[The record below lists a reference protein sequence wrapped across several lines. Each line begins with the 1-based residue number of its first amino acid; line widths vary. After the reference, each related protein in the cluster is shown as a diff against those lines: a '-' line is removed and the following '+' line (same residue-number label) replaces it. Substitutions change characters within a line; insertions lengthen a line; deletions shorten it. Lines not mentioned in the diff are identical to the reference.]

1 LVKKV
6 NGLNTIYKNGNN
18 LKRKTKKESRKQ
30 KKGESFMKTIKTAKK
45 QKLKESKGITLIA
58 LVITIIVLLILAG
71 VTIATLTGDNGILK
85 KAGDAKTQTEQAKED
100 ENLKI
105 AIAGSY
111 GTDGKLNLK
120 DLKDNLKNQGILT
133 NSNEFPLE
141 VTVNGEKKKIDAN
154 GNIIGS
160 IQSLKTK
167 GTVFND
173 TTTLEDTYGNQVTIP
188 KGFKIASD
196 SATDV
201 TGGIVIEDATYTK
214 TKGSQ
219 FVWIPVGTG
228 ENAIKKANNGTVE
241 IKLSRYTFEEDGTP
255 IDQED
260 NSINSD
266 YQELATSNY
275 GNATAKDIEK
285 FKTSANSNHGYYIG
299 RYEAGVVDYNSSVST
314 SNSNNET
321 NWTGYTGD
329 NIKLV
334 CKKEQQVWNY
344 VTQNKASELSRDMY
358 GSEAKV
364 TSDLINSYA
373 WDTAIVFIQK
383 CGTESNS
390 STYSYTVGESSRS
403 TSAPQTTGTN
413 ILKAT
418 NKVDKQCNIFDMAG
432 NCREMTTET
441 FSISDIPCVSRG
453 GCYNDNSRSYTSDRN
468 YGDTSGAYSAYSFRP
483 LLYL

>member
-1 LVKKV
+1 
-6 NGLNTIYKNGNN
+6 
-18 LKRKTKKESRKQ
+18 
-30 KKGESFMKTIKTAKK
+30 M
-45 QKLKESKGITLIA
+45 
-58 LVITIIVLLILAG
+58 ITIIVLLILAG

-100 ENLKI
+100 ENFKI

-196 SATDV
+196 SATEV

-214 TKGSQ
+214 TIGSQ

-228 ENAIKKANNGTVE
+228 ENAIKKANKETVD
-241 IKLSRYTFEEDGTP
+241 IALGRYEFTENSDGT
-255 IDQED
+255 ITTSEYSGSNTED
-260 NSINSD
+260 TTASHNSSR
-266 YQELATSNY
+266 
-275 GNATAKDIEK
+275 GNAIAKDIEK

-299 RYEAGVVDYNSSVST
+299 RYEAGKT
-314 SNSNNET
+314 
-321 NWTGYTGD
+321 D
-329 NIKLV
+329 NDGFMV
-334 CKKEQQVWNY
+334 CKSEQKVWNNI
-344 VTQNKASELSRDMY
+344 TQPKASEVSRNMY

-390 STYSYTVGESSRS
+390 STYSYTYGLSSTS

-413 ILKAT
+413 ILKVT
-418 NKVDKQCNIFDMAG
+418 NKVDKQCNILDMAG
-432 NCREMTTET
+432 NCWEWTTET
-441 FSISDIPCVSRG
+441 YSDSSIPCVGRG
-453 GCYNDNSRSYTSDRN
+453 GVYDERQ
-468 YGDTSGAYSAYSFRP
+468 RP
-483 LLYL
+483 LHE

>member
-1 LVKKV
+1 
-6 NGLNTIYKNGNN
+6 
-18 LKRKTKKESRKQ
+18 
-30 KKGESFMKTIKTAKK
+30 MKTIKTAKK

-120 DLKDNLKNQGILT
+120 DLKDNLENQGINYDKNNT
-133 NSNEFPLE
+133 GFPLE

-154 GNIIGS
+154 GNIIES

-167 GTVFND
+167 GTVFKD

-188 KGFKIASD
+188 KGFKIADD
-196 SATDV
+196 SATEV
-201 TGGIVIEDATYTK
+201 TGGIVIEDATYTN
-214 TKGSQ
+214 TIGSQ

-228 ENAIKKANNGTVE
+228 ENAIKKENKETVE
-241 IKLSRYTFEEDGTP
+241 IELGRYDFTKNSDGT
-255 IDQED
+255 ITTSEYSGSNTED
-260 NSINSD
+260 TTASHNSSR
-266 YQELATSNY
+266 E
-275 GNATAKDIEK
+275 NAIAKDIEK

-344 VTQNKASELSRDMY
+344 VTQNKASELSRNMY

-390 STYSYTVGESSRS
+390 STYSYTAGLSL
-403 TSAPQTTGTN
+403 TSKSEPQTTGTN
-413 ILKAT
+413 ILNAT
-418 NKVDKQCNIFDMAG
+418 KKVDKQCNIFDMAG
-432 NCREMTTET
+432 NCFEWTTET
-441 FSISDIPCVSRG
+441 SSDSFGPCVGRG
-453 GCYNDNSRSYTSDRN
+453 DFFS
-468 YGDTSGAYSAYSFRP
+468 YGDGCTSYRFTYSTSGALSNCSFRP

>member
-1 LVKKV
+1 M
-6 NGLNTIYKNGNN
+6 I
-18 LKRKTKKESRKQ
+18 
-30 KKGESFMKTIKTAKK
+30 TIKTAKK

-71 VTIATLTGDNGILK
+71 VTIATLTGDNGILG
-85 KAGDAKTQTEQAKED
+85 KANDAKTQTEQAKED

-120 DLKDNLKNQGILT
+120 DLKDNLTNQGIDYDKNNT
-133 NSNEFPLE
+133 GFPLE
-141 VTVNGEKKKIDAN
+141 VIVNGEKKKIDAN
-154 GNIIGS
+154 GNIIES

-167 GTVFND
+167 GTVFKD

-188 KGFKIASD
+188 KGFKIAND
-196 SATDV
+196 SATEV
-201 TGGIVIEDATYTK
+201 TGGIVIEDATYTN
-214 TKGSQ
+214 TIGSQ

-228 ENAIKKANNGTVE
+228 ENAIKKANKETVDIALGRYSFTKNSDGTVTTSE
-241 IKLSRYTFEEDGTP
+241 FSDRDYTEDTTASH
-255 IDQED
+255 
-260 NSINSD
+260 N
-266 YQELATSNY
+266 SNY
-275 GNATAKDIEK
+275 KNAIAKDIEA
-285 FKTSANSNHGYYIG
+285 FETSVKNNHGYYIG
-299 RYEAGVVDYNSSVST
+299 RYEAGVVDYDSSVST
-314 SNSNNET
+314 SNSNKT

-390 STYSYTVGESSRS
+390 STYSKTDGESSRS
-403 TSAPQTTGTN
+403 ESAPQTTGTN
-413 ILKAT
+413 ILKVT
-418 NKVDKQCNIFDMAG
+418 SKVDKQCNIFDMAG
-432 NCREMTTET
+432 NCWEWTTET
-441 FSISDIPCVSRG
+441 HSDSSYPCVSRG
-453 GCYNDNSRSYTSDRN
+453 GRYYDSYVYTSSRSFNGTSN
-468 YGDTSGAYSAYSFRP
+468 AYSYNSFRP

>member
-1 LVKKV
+1 
-6 NGLNTIYKNGNN
+6 
-18 LKRKTKKESRKQ
+18 
-30 KKGESFMKTIKTAKK
+30 M
-45 QKLKESKGITLIA
+45 
-58 LVITIIVLLILAG
+58 ITIIVLLILAG

-100 ENLKI
+100 ENFKI

-196 SATDV
+196 SATEV

-214 TKGSQ
+214 TIGSQ

-228 ENAIKKANNGTVE
+228 ENAIKKANKETVE
-241 IKLSRYTFEEDGTP
+241 IELGRYDFTKNSDGT
-255 IDQED
+255 ITTSEYSGSYTED
-260 NSINSD
+260 TTASHNSSR
-266 YQELATSNY
+266 
-275 GNATAKDIEK
+275 GNAIAKDIEK

-344 VTQNKASELSRDMY
+344 VTQNKASEVSRNMY

-390 STYSYTVGESSRS
+390 STYSKTDGQSS
-403 TSAPQTTGTN
+403 TSTREPQTTGTN

-418 NKVDKQCNIFDMAG
+418 SKVDKQCNIFDMAG
-432 NCREMTTET
+432 NCFEWTTET
-441 FSISDIPCVSRG
+441 HSDSYAPCVSRG
-453 GCYNDNSRSYTSDRN
+453 GNYSYSNYYTSYRGYSN
-468 YGDTSGAYSAYSFRP
+468 TSRAESIFSFRP

>member
-1 LVKKV
+1 M
-6 NGLNTIYKNGNN
+6 I
-18 LKRKTKKESRKQ
+18 
-30 KKGESFMKTIKTAKK
+30 TIKTAKK

-120 DLKDNLKNQGILT
+120 DLKDNLENQGINYDKNNT
-133 NSNEFPLE
+133 GFPLE
-141 VTVNGEKKKIDAN
+141 VIVNGEKKKIDAN
-154 GNIIGS
+154 GNIIES

-167 GTVFND
+167 GTVFKD

-188 KGFKIASD
+188 KGFKIAND

-201 TGGIVIEDATYTK
+201 TGGIVIEDATYTN
-214 TKGSQ
+214 TIGSQ

-228 ENAIKKANNGTVE
+228 ENAIKKANKETVDIALGRYSFTKNSDGTVTTSE
-241 IKLSRYTFEEDGTP
+241 FSDRDYTEDTTASH
-255 IDQED
+255 
-260 NSINSD
+260 N
-266 YQELATSNY
+266 SNY
-275 GNATAKDIEK
+275 KNAIAKDIEA
-285 FKTSANSNHGYYIG
+285 FETSVKNNHGYYIG
-299 RYEAGVVDYNSSVST
+299 RYEAGVVDYDSSVST
-314 SNSNNET
+314 SNSNKT

-358 GSEAKV
+358 KSEAKV

-390 STYSYTVGESSRS
+390 STYSKTVGESSRS
-403 TSAPQTTGTN
+403 ESAPQTTGTN
-413 ILKAT
+413 ILKVT
-418 NKVDKQCNIFDMAG
+418 SKVDKQCNIFDMAG
-432 NCREMTTET
+432 NCWEWTTET
-441 FSISDIPCVSRG
+441 HSDSSYPCVSRG
-453 GCYNDNSRSYTSDRN
+453 GRYYDSYVYTSSRSFNVTSN
-468 YGDTSGAYSAYSFRP
+468 AYSYNSFRP

>member
-1 LVKKV
+1 M
-6 NGLNTIYKNGNN
+6 
-18 LKRKTKKESRKQ
+18 RFKTKE
-30 KKGESFMKTIKTAKK
+30 A
-45 QKLKESKGITLIA
+45 KGITLIA

-85 KAGDAKTQTEQAKED
+85 KAGDAKTQTEQAKAD

-188 KGFKIASD
+188 KGFKIADD
-196 SATDV
+196 SATEV
-201 TGGIVIEDATYTK
+201 TGGIVIEDATYTN
-214 TKGSQ
+214 TIGSQ

-228 ENAIKKANNGTVE
+228 ENAIKKANKETVE
-241 IKLSRYTFEEDGTP
+241 IELGRYNFTKNSDGT
-255 IDQED
+255 ITTSEYSGSYTED
-260 NSINSD
+260 TTASHDS
-266 YQELATSNY
+266 SR
-275 GNATAKDIEK
+275 GNAIAKDIEK

-344 VTQNKASELSRDMY
+344 VTQNKASELSRNMY

-373 WDTAIVFIQK
+373 WGTAIVFIQQ

-390 STYSYTVGESSRS
+390 STYSHTVGQSS
-403 TSAPQTTGTN
+403 TSTPQTTGTN

-418 NKVDKQCNIFDMAG
+418 SKVDKQCNIFDMAG
-432 NCREMTTET
+432 NCFEWTTET
-441 FSISDIPCVSRG
+441 SSNSYNPCVTRG
-453 GCYNDNSRSYTSDRN
+453 GTYDNSSGHTNYHTNSNTSYANS
-468 YGDTSGAYSAYSFRP
+468 YHSFRP

>member
-1 LVKKV
+1 
-6 NGLNTIYKNGNN
+6 
-18 LKRKTKKESRKQ
+18 
-30 KKGESFMKTIKTAKK
+30 MKTIKTAKK

-71 VTIATLTGDNGILK
+71 VTIATLTGDNGILG
-85 KAGDAKTQTEQAKED
+85 KANDAKTQTEQAKED

-120 DLKDNLKNQGILT
+120 DLKDNLTNQGIDYDKNNT
-133 NSNEFPLE
+133 GFPLE
-141 VTVNGEKKKIDAN
+141 VIVNGEKKKIDAN
-154 GNIIGS
+154 GNIIES

-167 GTVFND
+167 GTVFKD

-188 KGFKIASD
+188 KGFKIAND
-196 SATDV
+196 SATEV
-201 TGGIVIEDATYTK
+201 TGGIVIEDATYTN
-214 TKGSQ
+214 TIGSQ

-228 ENAIKKANNGTVE
+228 ENAIKKANNKTVE
-241 IKLSRYTFEEDGTP
+241 IKLSRYTFKNYGTP

-260 NSINSD
+260 NIIDSY

-299 RYEAGVVDYNSSVST
+299 RYEAGKT
-314 SNSNNET
+314 
-321 NWTGYTGD
+321 D
-329 NIKLV
+329 NDGFMV
-334 CKKEQQVWNY
+334 CKSGQEVWNY
-344 VTQNKASELSRDMY
+344 ITQPKASEVSRNMY

-390 STYSYTVGESSRS
+390 STYSYTVGESSTS
-403 TSAPQTTGTN
+403 TSEPQATGTN

-418 NKVDKQCNIFDMAG
+418 NKIDKQCNIFDMAG
-432 NCREMTTET
+432 NCFEWTTET
-441 FSISDIPCVSRG
+441 SSNSGWPCVSRG
-453 GCYNDNSRSYTSDRN
+453 GYCNYSTYYTSDRN
-468 YGDTSGAYSAYSFRP
+468 DSNTSHATSPDSFRP

>member
-1 LVKKV
+1 M
-6 NGLNTIYKNGNN
+6 
-18 LKRKTKKESRKQ
+18 RFKTKE
-30 KKGESFMKTIKTAKK
+30 A
-45 QKLKESKGITLIA
+45 KGITLIA

-71 VTIATLTGDNGILK
+71 VTIATLTGDNGILG
-85 KAGDAKTQTEQAKED
+85 KANDAKTQTEQAKED

-120 DLKDNLKNQGILT
+120 DLKDNLENQGIDYDKNNT
-133 NSNEFPLE
+133 GFPLE
-141 VTVNGEKKKIDAN
+141 VIVNGEKKKIDAN
-154 GNIIGS
+154 GNVTVKLES
-160 IQSLKTK
+160 VADSKTN
-167 GTVFND
+167 GTVFKD
-173 TTTLEDTYGNQVTIP
+173 TTTLEDTYGNQVKVP
-188 KGFKIASD
+188 KGFKIAND

-201 TGGIVIEDATYTK
+201 IGGIVIEDATYTN
-214 TKGSQ
+214 TIGSQ

-228 ENAIKKANNGTVE
+228 ENAIKKANKETVE
-241 IKLSRYTFEEDGTP
+241 IELGRYDFTKNSDGT
-255 IDQED
+255 ITTSEYSGSNTED
-260 NSINSD
+260 TTASHNSSR
-266 YQELATSNY
+266 E
-275 GNATAKDIEK
+275 NAIAKDIEK

-358 GSEAKV
+358 KSEAKV

-390 STYSYTVGESSRS
+390 STYSYTAGLSL
-403 TSAPQTTGTN
+403 TSKSEPQTTGTN
-413 ILKAT
+413 ILNAT
-418 NKVDKQCNIFDMAG
+418 KKVDKQCNIFDMAG
-432 NCREMTTET
+432 NCFEWTTET
-441 FSISDIPCVSRG
+441 SSDSFGPCVGRG
-453 GCYNDNSRSYTSDRN
+453 DFFS
-468 YGDTSGAYSAYSFRP
+468 YGDGCTSYRFTYSTSGALSNCSFRP

>member
-1 LVKKV
+1 
-6 NGLNTIYKNGNN
+6 
-18 LKRKTKKESRKQ
+18 
-30 KKGESFMKTIKTAKK
+30 MKTIKTAKK

-71 VTIATLTGDNGILK
+71 VTIATLTGDNGILG
-85 KAGDAKTQTEQAKED
+85 KANDAKTQTEQAKED

-120 DLKDNLKNQGILT
+120 DLKDNLENQGIDYDKNNT
-133 NSNEFPLE
+133 GFPLE
-141 VTVNGEKKKIDAN
+141 VIVNGEKKKIDAN
-154 GNIIGS
+154 GNIIES

-167 GTVFND
+167 GTVFKD

-188 KGFKIASD
+188 KGFKIAND

-201 TGGIVIEDATYTK
+201 TGGIVIEDATYTN
-214 TKGSQ
+214 TIGSQ

-228 ENAIKKANNGTVE
+228 ENAIKKANKETVD
-241 IKLSRYTFEEDGTP
+241 IALGRYSFTQNSDGT
-255 IDQED
+255 ITTSEYSGSYTED
-260 NSINSD
+260 TTASHNSSR
-266 YQELATSNY
+266 
-275 GNATAKDIEK
+275 GNAIAKDIEK

-373 WDTAIVFIQK
+373 WDTAIVFVQK

>member
-1 LVKKV
+1 
-6 NGLNTIYKNGNN
+6 
-18 LKRKTKKESRKQ
+18 
-30 KKGESFMKTIKTAKK
+30 MKTIKTAKK

-120 DLKDNLKNQGILT
+120 DLKDNLENQGINYDKNNT
-133 NSNEFPLE
+133 GFPLE
-141 VTVNGEKKKIDAN
+141 VIVNGEKKKIDAN
-154 GNIIGS
+154 GNIIES

-167 GTVFND
+167 GTVFKD

-188 KGFKIASD
+188 KGFKIADD
-196 SATDV
+196 SATEV
-201 TGGIVIEDATYTK
+201 TGGIVIEDATYTN
-214 TKGSQ
+214 TIGSQ

-228 ENAIKKANNGTVE
+228 ENAIKKANKETVE
-241 IKLSRYTFEEDGTP
+241 IELGRYDFTKNSDGT
-255 IDQED
+255 ITTSEYSGSNTED
-260 NSINSD
+260 TTASHNSSR
-266 YQELATSNY
+266 E
-275 GNATAKDIEK
+275 NAIAKDIEK

-314 SNSNNET
+314 SNSNYET

-358 GSEAKV
+358 KSEAKV

-390 STYSYTVGESSRS
+390 STYSYTAGLSL
-403 TSAPQTTGTN
+403 TSKSEPQTTGTN
-413 ILKAT
+413 ILNAT
-418 NKVDKQCNIFDMAG
+418 KKVDKQCNIFDMAG
-432 NCREMTTET
+432 NCFEWTTET
-441 FSISDIPCVSRG
+441 SSYSGMPCVGRG
-453 GCYNDNSRSYTSDRN
+453 DFFSYGNDGCTSYRFDDHTSSAYSDR
-468 YGDTSGAYSAYSFRP
+468 SFRP

>member
-1 LVKKV
+1 M
-6 NGLNTIYKNGNN
+6 I
-18 LKRKTKKESRKQ
+18 
-30 KKGESFMKTIKTAKK
+30 TIKTAKK

-71 VTIATLTGDNGILK
+71 VTIATLTGDNGILG
-85 KAGDAKTQTEQAKED
+85 KANDAKTQTEQAKED

-120 DLKDNLKNQGILT
+120 DLKDNLTNQGIDYDKNNT
-133 NSNEFPLE
+133 GFPLE
-141 VTVNGEKKKIDAN
+141 VIVNGEKKKIDAN
-154 GNIIGS
+154 GNVTVKLES
-160 IQSLKTK
+160 VADSKTN
-167 GTVFND
+167 GTVFKD
-173 TTTLEDTYGNQVTIP
+173 TTTLEDTYGNQVKVP
-188 KGFKIASD
+188 KGFKIAND

-201 TGGIVIEDATYTK
+201 IGGIVIEDATYTN
-214 TKGSQ
+214 TIGSQ

-228 ENAIKKANNGTVE
+228 ENAIKKANNKTVE
-241 IKLSRYTFEEDGTP
+241 IKLSRYTFANDGTP
-255 IDQED
+255 TDQGD
-260 NSINSD
+260 NIINSY

-344 VTQNKASELSRDMY
+344 VTQNKASKLSRDMY

-390 STYSYTVGESSRS
+390 STYSYTAGLSL
-403 TSAPQTTGTN
+403 TSKSEPQTTGTN
-413 ILKAT
+413 ILNAT
-418 NKVDKQCNIFDMAG
+418 KKVDKQCNIFDMAG
-432 NCREMTTET
+432 NCFEWTTET
-441 FSISDIPCVSRG
+441 YSISYNPCVGRG
-453 GCYNDNSRSYTSDRN
+453 DFFS
-468 YGDTSGAYSAYSFRP
+468 YGDGCTSYRFDYSTSGAGSIFSFRP

>member
-1 LVKKV
+1 M
-6 NGLNTIYKNGNN
+6 I
-18 LKRKTKKESRKQ
+18 
-30 KKGESFMKTIKTAKK
+30 TIKTAKK

-71 VTIATLTGDNGILK
+71 VTIATLTGDNGILG
-85 KAGDAKTQTEQAKED
+85 KANDAKTQTEQAKED

-120 DLKDNLKNQGILT
+120 DLKDNLENQGINYDKNNT
-133 NSNEFPLE
+133 GFPLE
-141 VTVNGEKKKIDAN
+141 VIVNGEKKKIDAN
-154 GNIIGS
+154 GNIIES

-167 GTVFND
+167 GTVFKD

-188 KGFKIASD
+188 KGFKIAND

-201 TGGIVIEDATYTK
+201 TGGIVIEDATYTN
-214 TKGSQ
+214 TIGSQ

-228 ENAIKKANNGTVE
+228 ENAIKKANKETVD
-241 IKLSRYTFEEDGTP
+241 IALGRYSFTQNSDGT
-255 IDQED
+255 ITTSEYSGSYTED
-260 NSINSD
+260 TTANHNSD
-266 YQELATSNY
+266 YK
-275 GNATAKDIEK
+275 NAIAKDIEK

-390 STYSYTVGESSRS
+390 STYSKTVGESSRS
-403 TSAPQTTGTN
+403 ESAPQTTGTN
-413 ILKAT
+413 ILKVT
-418 NKVDKQCNIFDMAG
+418 SKVDKQCNIFDMAG
-432 NCREMTTET
+432 NCWEWTTET
-441 FSISDIPCVSRG
+441 HSDSSYPCVSRG
-453 GCYNDNSRSYTSDRN
+453 GRYYDSYVYTSSRSFNVTSN
-468 YGDTSGAYSAYSFRP
+468 AYSYNSFRP

>member
-1 LVKKV
+1 
-6 NGLNTIYKNGNN
+6 
-18 LKRKTKKESRKQ
+18 
-30 KKGESFMKTIKTAKK
+30 MKTIKTAKK

-120 DLKDNLKNQGILT
+120 DLKDNLENQGIDYDKNNT
-133 NSNEFPLE
+133 GFPLE

-154 GNIIGS
+154 GNIIES

-167 GTVFND
+167 GTVFKD

-201 TGGIVIEDATYTK
+201 TGGIVIEDATYTN
-214 TKGSQ
+214 TIGSQ

-228 ENAIKKANNGTVE
+228 ENAIKKANKEKVDIALG
-241 IKLSRYTFEEDGTP
+241 RYEFTQNSDGT
-255 IDQED
+255 IKTSKFSESGWTED
-260 NSINSD
+260 TTASHNSSYKKAI
-266 YQELATSNY
+266 
-275 GNATAKDIEK
+275 AKDIEQ

-299 RYEAGVVDYNSSVST
+299 RYEAGKT
-314 SNSNNET
+314 
-321 NWTGYTGD
+321 D
-329 NIKLV
+329 NDGFMV
-334 CKKEQQVWNY
+334 CKSEQKVWNNI
-344 VTQNKASELSRDMY
+344 TQPKASEVSRNMY

-390 STYSYTVGESSRS
+390 STYSLTVGQSS
-403 TSAPQTTGTN
+403 TSTLQTTGTN

-418 NKVDKQCNIFDMAG
+418 SKVDKQCNIFDMAG
-432 NCREMTTET
+432 NCEEWTTET
-441 FSISDIPCVSRG
+441 SSSSSSGSPCVSRG
-453 GCYNDNSRSYTSDRN
+453 GSYAFSNYDTSDRSIGTTFHDN
-468 YGDTSGAYSAYSFRP
+468 INLSFRP

>member
-1 LVKKV
+1 M
-6 NGLNTIYKNGNN
+6 I
-18 LKRKTKKESRKQ
+18 
-30 KKGESFMKTIKTAKK
+30 TIKTAKK

-71 VTIATLTGDNGILK
+71 VTIATLTGDNGILG
-85 KAGDAKTQTEQAKED
+85 KANDAKTQTEQAKED

-120 DLKDNLKNQGILT
+120 DLKDNLENQGIDYDKNNT
-133 NSNEFPLE
+133 GFPLE
-141 VTVNGEKKKIDAN
+141 VIVNGEKKKIDAN
-154 GNIIGS
+154 GNVTVKLES
-160 IQSLKTK
+160 VADSKTK
-167 GTVFND
+167 GTVFD
-173 TTTLEDTYGNQVTIP
+173 DVTTLEDTYGNQVKVP

-201 TGGIVIEDATYTK
+201 TGGIVIEDATYTN
-214 TKGSQ
+214 TIGSQ

-228 ENAIKKANNGTVE
+228 ENAIKKANKETVE
-241 IKLSRYTFEEDGTP
+241 IELGRYDFTKNSDGT
-255 IDQED
+255 ITTSEYSGSYTED
-260 NSINSD
+260 TTASHNSSR
-266 YQELATSNY
+266 
-275 GNATAKDIEK
+275 GNAIAKDIEK

-358 GSEAKV
+358 KSEAKV

-390 STYSYTVGESSRS
+390 STYSYTVGQSLTS

-418 NKVDKQCNIFDMAG
+418 SKVDKQCNIFDMAG
-432 NCREMTTET
+432 NCFEWTTET
-441 FSISDIPCVSRG
+441 YSSSNNPCGSRG
-453 GCYNDNSRSYTSDRN
+453 GLYLSRGFYTSSRGSDS
-468 YGDTSGAYSAYSFRP
+468 TSYAYSYGSFRP

>member
-1 LVKKV
+1 M
-6 NGLNTIYKNGNN
+6 I
-18 LKRKTKKESRKQ
+18 
-30 KKGESFMKTIKTAKK
+30 TIKTAKK

-120 DLKDNLKNQGILT
+120 DLKDNLTNQGIDYDKNNT
-133 NSNEFPLE
+133 GFPLE

-154 GNIIGS
+154 GNIIES

-167 GTVFND
+167 GTVFKD

-188 KGFKIASD
+188 KGFKIADD
-196 SATDV
+196 SATEV

-214 TKGSQ
+214 TRESQ

-228 ENAIKKANNGTVE
+228 ENAIKKANNGTVD
-241 IKLSRYTFEEDGTP
+241 IALGRYEFTKNNDGT
-255 IDQED
+255 ITTSECSDRYFTED
-260 NSINSD
+260 TTASHN
-266 YQELATSNY
+266 SNY
-275 GNATAKDIEK
+275 KNAIANNIEA
-285 FKTSANSNHGYYIG
+285 FETSVKNNHGYYIG

-314 SNSNNET
+314 SNNNEEA

-358 GSEAKV
+358 KSESKV
-364 TSDLINSYA
+364 KSDLINSYA

-390 STYSYTVGESSRS
+390 STYSKTDGESSRS
-403 TSAPQTTGTN
+403 ESAPQTTGTN
-413 ILKAT
+413 ILKVT
-418 NKVDKQCNIFDMAG
+418 SKVDKQCNIFDMAG
-432 NCREMTTET
+432 NCWEWTTET
-441 FSISDIPCVSRG
+441 HSDSSYPCVSRG
-453 GCYNDNSRSYTSDRN
+453 GRYYDSYVYTSSRSFNVTSN
-468 YGDTSGAYSAYSFRP
+468 AYSYNSFRP

>member
-1 LVKKV
+1 M
-6 NGLNTIYKNGNN
+6 I
-18 LKRKTKKESRKQ
+18 
-30 KKGESFMKTIKTAKK
+30 TIKTAKK

-120 DLKDNLKNQGILT
+120 DLKDNLENQGIDYDKNNT
-133 NSNEFPLE
+133 GFPLE
-141 VTVNGEKKKIDAN
+141 VIVNGEKKKIDAN
-154 GNIIGS
+154 GNVTVKLES
-160 IQSLKTK
+160 VADSKTK
-167 GTVFND
+167 GTVFD
-173 TTTLEDTYGNQVTIP
+173 DVTTLEDTYGNQVKVP
-188 KGFKIASD
+188 KGFKIAND

-201 TGGIVIEDATYTK
+201 TGGIVIEDATYTN
-214 TKGSQ
+214 TIGSQ

-228 ENAIKKANNGTVE
+228 ENAIKKANNGTVD
-241 IKLSRYTFEEDGTP
+241 IKLSRYTFANDGTP
-255 IDQED
+255 TDQGD
-260 NSINSD
+260 NIIESY

-275 GNATAKDIEK
+275 GNATAKNIEG

-299 RYEAGVVDYNSSVST
+299 RYEAGITGYDGFDEDNRNWT
-314 SNSNNET
+314 ET
-321 NWTGYTGD
+321 N
-329 NIKLV
+329 IQVV
-334 CKKEQQVWNY
+334 CKAGQEVWNN
-344 VTQNKASELSRDMY
+344 VTQPKASELSKNMY

-373 WDTAIVFIQK
+373 WETAIVFIQK

-390 STYSYTVGESSRS
+390 STYSYTIGRSSTS

-418 NKVDKQCNIFDMAG
+418 SKVDKQCNIFDMAG
-432 NCREMTTET
+432 NCYEWTTET
-441 FSISDIPCVSRG
+441 YSLSDFPCVNRG
-453 GCYNDNSRSYTSDRN
+453 GDFYDSNGYTSCRSLDS
-468 YGDTSGAYSAYSFRP
+468 TSGAYSGLSFRP

>member
-1 LVKKV
+1 
-6 NGLNTIYKNGNN
+6 
-18 LKRKTKKESRKQ
+18 
-30 KKGESFMKTIKTAKK
+30 MKTIKTAKK

-71 VTIATLTGDNGILK
+71 VTIATLTGDNGILG
-85 KAGDAKTQTEQAKED
+85 KANDAKTQTEQAKED

-196 SATDV
+196 SATEV

-214 TKGSQ
+214 TIGSQ

-228 ENAIKKANNGTVE
+228 ENAIKKANNETVE
-241 IKLSRYTFEEDGTP
+241 IELGRYKFTKNSDGTVTTSEFS
-255 IDQED
+255 DRDDTED
-260 NSINSD
+260 TTASHNSD
-266 YQELATSNY
+266 YK
-275 GNATAKDIEK
+275 NAIAKDIEK
-285 FKTSANSNHGYYIG
+285 FKISANSNHGYYIG

-314 SNSNNET
+314 SNSNNKT

-344 VTQNKASELSRDMY
+344 VTQNKASELSRNMY

-373 WDTAIVFIQK
+373 WDTAIVFVQK

-390 STYSYTVGESSRS
+390 STYSYTVGESS
-403 TSAPQTTGTN
+403 TLQTTGTN
-413 ILKAT
+413 ILNAT
-418 NKVDKQCNIFDMAG
+418 KKVDKQCNIFDMAG
-432 NCREMTTET
+432 NCREWTTET
-441 FSISDIPCVSRG
+441 CSHSVGPCVYRG
-453 GCYNDNSRSYTSDRN
+453 GCYDFSNIYTIYRYDSNTSYANRRD
-468 YGDTSGAYSAYSFRP
+468 SFRP

>member
-1 LVKKV
+1 M
-6 NGLNTIYKNGNN
+6 
-18 LKRKTKKESRKQ
+18 RFKTKE
-30 KKGESFMKTIKTAKK
+30 A
-45 QKLKESKGITLIA
+45 KGITLIA

-71 VTIATLTGDNGILK
+71 VTIATLTGDNGILG
-85 KAGDAKTQTEQAKED
+85 KANDAKTQTEQAKED

-120 DLKDNLKNQGILT
+120 DLKDNLENQGIDYDKNNT
-133 NSNEFPLE
+133 GFPLE
-141 VTVNGEKKKIDAN
+141 VIVNGEKKKIDAN
-154 GNIIGS
+154 GNIIES

-167 GTVFND
+167 GTVFKD
-173 TTTLEDTYGNQVTIP
+173 TTTLEDTYGNQVKVP
-188 KGFKIASD
+188 KGFKIAND

-201 TGGIVIEDATYTK
+201 IGGIVIEDARYTN
-214 TKGSQ
+214 TIGSQ

-228 ENAIKKANNGTVE
+228 ENAIKKANNKTVE
-241 IKLSRYTFEEDGTP
+241 IKLSRYTFANDGTP
-255 IDQED
+255 TDQGD
-260 NSINSD
+260 NIINSY

-344 VTQNKASELSRDMY
+344 VTQNKASELSRNMY

-390 STYSYTVGESSRS
+390 LTYSQTAGLSLTS
-403 TSAPQTTGTN
+403 TSKPQTTGTN
-413 ILKAT
+413 ILNETK
-418 NKVDKQCNIFDMAG
+418 KVDKQCNIFDMAG
-432 NCREMTTET
+432 NCFEWTTET
-441 FSISDIPCVSRG
+441 SSDSFGPCVGRG
-453 GCYNDNSRSYTSDRN
+453 DFFS
-468 YGDTSGAYSAYSFRP
+468 YGDGCTSYRFTYSTSGALSNCSFRP

>member
-1 LVKKV
+1 
-6 NGLNTIYKNGNN
+6 
-18 LKRKTKKESRKQ
+18 
-30 KKGESFMKTIKTAKK
+30 MKTIKTAKK

-71 VTIATLTGDNGILK
+71 VTIATLTGDNGILG
-85 KAGDAKTQTEQAKED
+85 KANDAKTQTEQAKED

-196 SATDV
+196 SATEV
-201 TGGIVIEDATYTK
+201 TGGIVIEDATYTN
-214 TKGSQ
+214 TIGSQ

-228 ENAIKKANNGTVE
+228 ENAIKKANKETVE
-241 IKLSRYTFEEDGTP
+241 IELGRYDFTKNSDGT
-255 IDQED
+255 ITTSEYSGSYTED
-260 NSINSD
+260 TTASHNSSR
-266 YQELATSNY
+266 
-275 GNATAKDIEK
+275 GNAIAKDIEK

-314 SNSNNET
+314 SNSNNKID
-321 NWTGYTGD
+321 WTGYTGD

-334 CKKEQQVWNY
+334 CKKEQKVWNY

-390 STYSYTVGESSRS
+390 STYSKTDGQSS
-403 TSAPQTTGTN
+403 TSTREPQTTGTN

-418 NKVDKQCNIFDMAG
+418 SKVDKQCNIFDMAG
-432 NCREMTTET
+432 NCREWTTET
-441 FSISDIPCVSRG
+441 CSHSVGPCVYRG
-453 GCYNDNSRSYTSDRN
+453 GCYNFSNIYTIYRYDSNTSYANSRD
-468 YGDTSGAYSAYSFRP
+468 SFRP

>member
-1 LVKKV
+1 
-6 NGLNTIYKNGNN
+6 
-18 LKRKTKKESRKQ
+18 
-30 KKGESFMKTIKTAKK
+30 MKTIKTAKK

-196 SATDV
+196 SATEV

-214 TKGSQ
+214 TIGSQ

-228 ENAIKKANNGTVE
+228 ENAIKKANKEKVDIALG
-241 IKLSRYTFEEDGTP
+241 RYEFTKTTSEYSGSSFTEDTTA
-255 IDQED
+255 
-260 NSINSD
+260 NHNSD
-266 YQELATSNY
+266 YK
-275 GNATAKDIEK
+275 NAIAKDIEQ
-285 FKTSANSNHGYYIG
+285 FKTSVKNNHGYYIG

-314 SNSNNET
+314 SNSDYKI

-344 VTQNKASELSRDMY
+344 VTQNKASELSRNMY

-390 STYSYTVGESSRS
+390 STYSYTAGLSLTSKGE
-403 TSAPQTTGTN
+403 PQTTGTN
-413 ILKAT
+413 ILNAT
-418 NKVDKQCNIFDMAG
+418 KKVDKQCNIFDMAG
-432 NCREMTTET
+432 NCFEWTTET
-441 FSISDIPCVSRG
+441 YSISYNPCVGRG
-453 GCYNDNSRSYTSDRN
+453 DFFS
-468 YGDTSGAYSAYSFRP
+468 YGDGCTSYRFDYSTSGAGSIFSFRP

>member
-1 LVKKV
+1 M
-6 NGLNTIYKNGNN
+6 I
-18 LKRKTKKESRKQ
+18 
-30 KKGESFMKTIKTAKK
+30 TIKTAKK

-71 VTIATLTGDNGILK
+71 VTIATLTGDNGILG
-85 KAGDAKTQTEQAKED
+85 KANDAKTQTEQAKED

-120 DLKDNLKNQGILT
+120 DLKDNLTNQGIDYDKNNT
-133 NSNEFPLE
+133 GFPLE
-141 VTVNGEKKKIDAN
+141 VIVNGEKKKIDAN
-154 GNIIGS
+154 GNVTVKLES
-160 IQSLKTK
+160 VADSKTN
-167 GTVFND
+167 GTVFKD
-173 TTTLEDTYGNQVTIP
+173 TTTLEDTYGNQVKVP
-188 KGFKIASD
+188 KGFKIAND

-201 TGGIVIEDATYTK
+201 IGGIVIEDATYTN
-214 TKGSQ
+214 TIGSQ

-228 ENAIKKANNGTVE
+228 ENAIKKANNKTVE
-241 IKLSRYTFEEDGTP
+241 IKLSRYTFANDGTP
-255 IDQED
+255 TDQGD
-260 NSINSD
+260 NIINSY

-344 VTQNKASELSRDMY
+344 VTPNKASELSRDMY

-390 STYSYTVGESSRS
+390 STYSYTVGESSTS

>member
-1 LVKKV
+1 M
-6 NGLNTIYKNGNN
+6 I
-18 LKRKTKKESRKQ
+18 
-30 KKGESFMKTIKTAKK
+30 TIKTAKK

-71 VTIATLTGDNGILK
+71 VTIATLTGDNGILT
-85 KAGDAKTQTEQAKED
+85 KAGYAKTQTEQAKED

-120 DLKDNLKNQGILT
+120 DLKDNLENQGINYDKNNT
-133 NSNEFPLE
+133 GFPLE

-196 SATDV
+196 SATEV

-214 TKGSQ
+214 TIGSQ

-228 ENAIKKANNGTVE
+228 ENAIKKANKETVE
-241 IKLSRYTFEEDGTP
+241 IELGRYDFTKNSDGT
-255 IDQED
+255 ITTSECSDRYFTED
-260 NSINSD
+260 TTASHNSSR
-266 YQELATSNY
+266 
-275 GNATAKDIEK
+275 GNAIAKDIEK

-358 GSEAKV
+358 KSEAKV

-390 STYSYTVGESSRS
+390 STYSYTVGQSSTS

-413 ILKAT
+413 ILSAT
-418 NKVDKQCNIFDMAG
+418 SKVDKQCNIFDMAG
-432 NCREMTTET
+432 NCYEWTTET
-441 FSISDIPCVSRG
+441 SSRSNNPCVDRGGGYNVSLDRTSSRYGLNTSHASRG
-453 GCYNDNSRSYTSDRN
+453 H
-468 YGDTSGAYSAYSFRP
+468 SFRP

>member
-1 LVKKV
+1 M
-6 NGLNTIYKNGNN
+6 I
-18 LKRKTKKESRKQ
+18 
-30 KKGESFMKTIKTAKK
+30 TIKTAKK
-45 QKLKESKGITLIA
+45 QKLKENKGITLIA

-71 VTIATLTGDNGILK
+71 VTIATLTGNNGILK
-85 KAGDAKTQTEQAKED
+85 KAGDAKTQTEQAKAD

-120 DLKDNLKNQGILT
+120 DLKDNLENQEIDYDKNNTG
-133 NSNEFPLE
+133 FPLE

-154 GNIIGS
+154 GNIIES

-167 GTVFND
+167 GTVFKD

-188 KGFKIASD
+188 KGFKIAND

-201 TGGIVIEDATYTK
+201 TGGIVIEDATYTN
-214 TKGSQ
+214 TIGSQ

-228 ENAIKKANNGTVE
+228 ENAIKKANKETVD
-241 IKLSRYTFEEDGTP
+241 IALGRYEFTKNSDGT
-255 IDQED
+255 ITTSEYSGSYTED
-260 NSINSD
+260 TTANHNSS
-266 YQELATSNY
+266 Y
-275 GNATAKDIEK
+275 GNAIANNIEE
-285 FKTSANSNHGYYIG
+285 FITSVKEINHGYYIG

-314 SNSNNET
+314 SNSNKET

-344 VTQNKASELSRDMY
+344 VTQNKASELSRNMY
-358 GSEAKV
+358 KSEPKV
-364 TSDLINSYA
+364 KSDLINSYA

-383 CGTESNS
+383 CGTESNR
-390 STYSYTVGESSRS
+390 STYSYTLGESSTR
-403 TSAPQTTGTN
+403 APQTTGTN

-418 NKVDKQCNIFDMAG
+418 NKIDKQCNIFDMAG
-432 NCREMTTET
+432 NCSEWTTET
-441 FSISDIPCVSRG
+441 CSVSNYPCVSRG
-453 GCYNDNSRSYTSDRN
+453 GNYYYYSDNYTSRN
-468 YGDTSGAYSAYSFRP
+468 SDYTSNANSYLSFRP

>member
-1 LVKKV
+1 M
-6 NGLNTIYKNGNN
+6 I
-18 LKRKTKKESRKQ
+18 
-30 KKGESFMKTIKTAKK
+30 TIKTAKK

-120 DLKDNLKNQGILT
+120 DLKDNLENQGINYDKNNT
-133 NSNEFPLE
+133 GFPLE
-141 VTVNGEKKKIDAN
+141 VIVNGEKKKIDAN
-154 GNIIGS
+154 GNIIES

-167 GTVFND
+167 GTVFKD
-173 TTTLEDTYGNQVTIP
+173 TTTLEDTYGNQVKIP
-188 KGFKIASD
+188 KGFKIAND

-214 TKGSQ
+214 TIGSQ

-228 ENAIKKANNGTVE
+228 ENAIKKANKETVDIALGRYIFTQNSDGTITTSE
-241 IKLSRYTFEEDGTP
+241 YSSRYCTEDTTA
-255 IDQED
+255 
-260 NSINSD
+260 SHNSD
-266 YQELATSNY
+266 YK
-275 GNATAKDIEK
+275 NAIAKDIEQ
-285 FKTSANSNHGYYIG
+285 FKTSVKNNHGYYIG
-299 RYEAGVVDYNSSVST
+299 RYEAGVVDYNSSVLT
-314 SNSNNET
+314 SNTNKET
-321 NWTGYTGD
+321 NWTGYIGD

-373 WDTAIVFIQK
+373 WDTAIVFIQE

-390 STYSYTVGESSRS
+390 STYSSTVGESSTS

-418 NKVDKQCNIFDMAG
+418 SKVDKQCNIFDMAG
-432 NCREMTTET
+432 NCYEWTTET
-441 FSISDIPCVSRG
+441 ESEFYNPCVCRG
-453 GCYNDNSRSYTSDRN
+453 GYYGRSYLYTSYRYN
-468 YGDTSGAYSAYSFRP
+468 YNTSGANSDFSFRP

>member
-1 LVKKV
+1 M
-6 NGLNTIYKNGNN
+6 
-18 LKRKTKKESRKQ
+18 RFKTKE
-30 KKGESFMKTIKTAKK
+30 A
-45 QKLKESKGITLIA
+45 KGITLIA

-71 VTIATLTGDNGILK
+71 VTIATLTGDNGILG
-85 KAGDAKTQTEQAKED
+85 KANDAKTQTEQAKED

-120 DLKDNLKNQGILT
+120 DLKDNLENQGIDYDKNNT
-133 NSNEFPLE
+133 GFPLE
-141 VTVNGEKKKIDAN
+141 VIVNGEKKKIDAN
-154 GNIIGS
+154 GNIIES

-167 GTVFND
+167 GTVFKD

-188 KGFKIASD
+188 KGFKIAND

-201 TGGIVIEDATYTK
+201 TGGIVIEDATYTN
-214 TKGSQ
+214 TIGSQ

-228 ENAIKKANNGTVE
+228 ENAIKKENKETVE
-241 IKLSRYTFEEDGTP
+241 IELGRYDFTKNSDGT
-255 IDQED
+255 ITTSEYSGSNTED
-260 NSINSD
+260 TTASHNSSR
-266 YQELATSNY
+266 E
-275 GNATAKDIEK
+275 NAIAKDIEK

-344 VTQNKASELSRDMY
+344 VTQNKASELSRNMY

-390 STYSYTVGESSRS
+390 STYSYTAGLSL
-403 TSAPQTTGTN
+403 TSKSEPQTTGTN
-413 ILKAT
+413 ILNAT
-418 NKVDKQCNIFDMAG
+418 KKVDKQCNIFDMAG
-432 NCREMTTET
+432 NCFEWTTET
-441 FSISDIPCVSRG
+441 SSDSFGPCVGRG
-453 GCYNDNSRSYTSDRN
+453 DFFS
-468 YGDTSGAYSAYSFRP
+468 YGDGCTSYRFTYSTSGALSNCSFRP

>member
-1 LVKKV
+1 M
-6 NGLNTIYKNGNN
+6 I
-18 LKRKTKKESRKQ
+18 
-30 KKGESFMKTIKTAKK
+30 TIKTAKK

-120 DLKDNLKNQGILT
+120 DLKDNLENQGINYDKNNT
-133 NSNEFPLE
+133 GFPLE

-154 GNIIGS
+154 GNIIES

-167 GTVFND
+167 GTVFKD
-173 TTTLEDTYGNQVTIP
+173 TTTLEDTYGNQVKIP
-188 KGFKIASD
+188 KGFKIAND
-196 SATDV
+196 SATEV
-201 TGGIVIEDATYTK
+201 TGGIVIEDATYTN
-214 TKGSQ
+214 TIGSQ

-228 ENAIKKANNGTVE
+228 ENAIKKANKEKVDIALG
-241 IKLSRYTFEEDGTP
+241 RYEFTKTTSEYSGSSFTEDTTA
-255 IDQED
+255 
-260 NSINSD
+260 NHNSD
-266 YQELATSNY
+266 YK
-275 GNATAKDIEK
+275 NAIAKDIEQ
-285 FKTSANSNHGYYIG
+285 FKTSVKNNHGYYIG

-314 SNSNNET
+314 SNSDYKI

-344 VTQNKASELSRDMY
+344 VTQNKASELSRNMY

-373 WDTAIVFIQK
+373 WDTAIVFVQK
-383 CGTESNS
+383 CGKESNS
-390 STYSYTVGESSRS
+390 STYSRTWGHSSI
-403 TSAPQTTGTN
+403 TEGMPQATGTN
-413 ILKAT
+413 ILT
-418 NKVDKQCNIFDMAG
+418 ETSKVDKQCNIFDMAG
-432 NCREMTTET
+432 NCLEWTTET
-441 FSISDIPCVSRG
+441 YSSSNGYRRTLRFSR
-453 GCYNDNSRSYTSDRN
+453 R
-468 YGDTSGAYSAYSFRP
+468 
-483 LLYL
+483 

>member
-1 LVKKV
+1 
-6 NGLNTIYKNGNN
+6 
-18 LKRKTKKESRKQ
+18 
-30 KKGESFMKTIKTAKK
+30 MKTIKTAKK

-71 VTIATLTGDNGILK
+71 VTIATLTGDNGILG
-85 KAGDAKTQTEQAKED
+85 KANDAKTQTEQAKED

-120 DLKDNLKNQGILT
+120 DLKDNLTNQGIDYDKNNT
-133 NSNEFPLE
+133 GFPLE
-141 VTVNGEKKKIDAN
+141 VIVNGEKKKIDAN
-154 GNIIGS
+154 GNIIES

-167 GTVFND
+167 GTVFKN

-201 TGGIVIEDATYTK
+201 TGGIVIEDATYTN
-214 TKGSQ
+214 TIGSQ

-228 ENAIKKANNGTVE
+228 ENAIKKANKETVDIALGRYSFTKNSDGTVTTSE
-241 IKLSRYTFEEDGTP
+241 FSDRDYTEDTTASH
-255 IDQED
+255 
-260 NSINSD
+260 N
-266 YQELATSNY
+266 SNY
-275 GNATAKDIEK
+275 KNAIAKDIEA
-285 FKTSANSNHGYYIG
+285 FETSVKNNHGYYIG
-299 RYEAGVVDYNSSVST
+299 RYEAGVVDYDSSVST
-314 SNSNNET
+314 SNSNKT

-390 STYSYTVGESSRS
+390 STYSKTDGESSRS
-403 TSAPQTTGTN
+403 ESAPQTTGTN
-413 ILKAT
+413 ILKVT
-418 NKVDKQCNIFDMAG
+418 SKVDKQCNIFDMAG
-432 NCREMTTET
+432 NCWEWTTET
-441 FSISDIPCVSRG
+441 HSDSSYPCVSRG
-453 GCYNDNSRSYTSDRN
+453 GRYYDSYVYTSSRSFNVTSN
-468 YGDTSGAYSAYSFRP
+468 AYSYNSFRP

>member
-1 LVKKV
+1 
-6 NGLNTIYKNGNN
+6 
-18 LKRKTKKESRKQ
+18 
-30 KKGESFMKTIKTAKK
+30 MKTIKTAKK

-120 DLKDNLKNQGILT
+120 DLKDNLENQGINYDKNNT
-133 NSNEFPLE
+133 GFPLE

-154 GNIIGS
+154 GNIIES

-167 GTVFND
+167 GTVFKD

-188 KGFKIASD
+188 KGFKIADD
-196 SATDV
+196 SATEV
-201 TGGIVIEDATYTK
+201 TGGIVIEDATYTN
-214 TKGSQ
+214 TIGSQ

-228 ENAIKKANNGTVE
+228 ENAIKKENKETVE
-241 IKLSRYTFEEDGTP
+241 IELGRYDFTKNSDGT
-255 IDQED
+255 ITTSEYSGSYTED
-260 NSINSD
+260 TTASHNSSR
-266 YQELATSNY
+266 E
-275 GNATAKDIEK
+275 NAIAKDIEK

-299 RYEAGVVDYNSSVST
+299 RYEAGVVDYNSSVLT
-314 SNSNNET
+314 SNTNKET
-321 NWTGYTGD
+321 NWTGYIGD

-358 GSEAKV
+358 KSEAKV

-390 STYSYTVGESSRS
+390 LTYSQTAGLSS
-403 TSAPQTTGTN
+403 TSTSNPQTTGTN

-418 NKVDKQCNIFDMAG
+418 SKVDKQCNIFDMAG
-432 NCREMTTET
+432 NCFEWTTET
-441 FSISDIPCVSRG
+441 RDDSDAPCYSRG
-453 GCYNDNSRSYTSDRN
+453 GCYYYSNFCPSFHNGHY
-468 YGDTSGAYSAYSFRP
+468 TSGADSDYSFRP

>member
-1 LVKKV
+1 
-6 NGLNTIYKNGNN
+6 
-18 LKRKTKKESRKQ
+18 
-30 KKGESFMKTIKTAKK
+30 MKTIKTAKK

-120 DLKDNLKNQGILT
+120 DLKDNLENQGIDYDKNNT
-133 NSNEFPLE
+133 GFPLE
-141 VTVNGEKKKIDAN
+141 VTVNGETKKIDAN
-154 GNIIGS
+154 GNIIES
-160 IQSLKTK
+160 IQGLKTK
-167 GTVFND
+167 GTVFKD

-188 KGFKIASD
+188 KGFKIADD
-196 SATDV
+196 SATEV
-201 TGGIVIEDATYTK
+201 TGGIVIEDATYTN
-214 TKGSQ
+214 TIGSQ

-228 ENAIKKANNGTVE
+228 ENAIKKANKETVD
-241 IKLSRYTFEEDGTP
+241 IALGRYEFTKNSDGT
-255 IDQED
+255 ITTSEVSGRYGTED
-260 NSINSD
+260 TTASHNSS
-266 YQELATSNY
+266 Y
-275 GNATAKDIEK
+275 GNAIAKDIEQ
-285 FKTSANSNHGYYIG
+285 FKTSVKNNHGYYIG
-299 RYEAGVVDYNSSVST
+299 RYEAGVVDYNSSVLT
-314 SNSNNET
+314 SNTNKET
-321 NWTGYTGD
+321 NWTGYIGD

-358 GSEAKV
+358 KSEAKV

-390 STYSYTVGESSRS
+390 LTYSQTAGLSS
-403 TSAPQTTGTN
+403 TSTSNPQTTGTN

-418 NKVDKQCNIFDMAG
+418 SKVDKQCNIFDMAG
-432 NCREMTTET
+432 NCFEWTTET
-441 FSISDIPCVSRG
+441 RDDSDAPCYSRG
-453 GCYNDNSRSYTSDRN
+453 GCYYYSNFCPSFHNGHY
-468 YGDTSGAYSAYSFRP
+468 TSGADSDYSFRP

>member
-1 LVKKV
+1 M
-6 NGLNTIYKNGNN
+6 I
-18 LKRKTKKESRKQ
+18 
-30 KKGESFMKTIKTAKK
+30 TIKTAKK

-71 VTIATLTGDNGILK
+71 VTIATLTGDNGILT
-85 KAGDAKTQTEQAKED
+85 KAQDAKTQTEQAKED

-120 DLKDNLKNQGILT
+120 DLKDNLENQGINYDKNNT
-133 NSNEFPLE
+133 GFPLE
-141 VTVNGEKKKIDAN
+141 VIVNGEKKKIDAN
-154 GNIIGS
+154 GNITTVKLES
-160 IQSLKTK
+160 VADSKTK
-167 GTVFND
+167 GTVFKD
-173 TTTLEDTYGNQVTIP
+173 TTTLKDTYGNQVKIP
-188 KGFKIASD
+188 KGFKIAND

-201 TGGIVIEDATYTK
+201 TGGIVIEDATYTN
-214 TKGSQ
+214 TIGSQ

-228 ENAIKKANNGTVE
+228 ENAIKKANKETVE
-241 IKLSRYTFEEDGTP
+241 IELGRYDFTKNSDGT
-255 IDQED
+255 ITTSEYSGSYTED
-260 NSINSD
+260 TTASHNSSR
-266 YQELATSNY
+266 
-275 GNATAKDIEK
+275 GNAIAKDIEK

-344 VTQNKASELSRDMY
+344 VTQNKASKLSRNMY

-373 WDTAIVFIQK
+373 WDTAIVFIQE
-383 CGTESNS
+383 CGTENNS
-390 STYSYTVGESSRS
+390 STYSKTVGESSTS
-403 TSAPQTTGTN
+403 TSEPQATGTN

-418 NKVDKQCNIFDMAG
+418 SKVDKQCNIFDMAG
-432 NCREMTTET
+432 NCYEWTTET
-441 FSISDIPCVSRG
+441 YSHSANPCINRG
-453 GCYNDNSRSYTSDRN
+453 GVYDNSYTYTSYRN
-468 YGDTSGAYSAYSFRP
+468 VSTTSSAYSYRSFRP

>member
-1 LVKKV
+1 
-6 NGLNTIYKNGNN
+6 
-18 LKRKTKKESRKQ
+18 
-30 KKGESFMKTIKTAKK
+30 MKTIKTAKK

-154 GNIIGS
+154 GNIIES

-167 GTVFND
+167 GTVFKD

-188 KGFKIASD
+188 KGFKIADD
-196 SATDV
+196 SATEV

-214 TKGSQ
+214 TIGSQ

-228 ENAIKKANNGTVE
+228 ENAIKKANKETVE
-241 IKLSRYTFEEDGTP
+241 IELGRYDFTKNSDGT
-255 IDQED
+255 ITTSEYSGSNTED
-260 NSINSD
+260 TTASHNSSR
-266 YQELATSNY
+266 E
-275 GNATAKDIEK
+275 NAIAKDIEK

-344 VTQNKASELSRDMY
+344 VTQNKASEVSRNMY

-390 STYSYTVGESSRS
+390 STYSYTVGQSSTS

-413 ILKAT
+413 ILSAT
-418 NKVDKQCNIFDMAG
+418 SKVDKQCNIFDMAG
-432 NCREMTTET
+432 NCFEWTTET
-441 FSISDIPCVSRG
+441 HSDSYAPCVSRG
-453 GCYNDNSRSYTSDRN
+453 GNYSYSNYYTSYRGYSN
-468 YGDTSGAYSAYSFRP
+468 TSRAESIFSFRP

>member
-1 LVKKV
+1 
-6 NGLNTIYKNGNN
+6 
-18 LKRKTKKESRKQ
+18 
-30 KKGESFMKTIKTAKK
+30 M
-45 QKLKESKGITLIA
+45 
-58 LVITIIVLLILAG
+58 ITIIVLLILAG

-100 ENLKI
+100 ENFKI

-196 SATDV
+196 SATEV

-214 TKGSQ
+214 TIGSQ

-228 ENAIKKANNGTVE
+228 ENAIKKANKETVD
-241 IKLSRYTFEEDGTP
+241 IALGRYEFTKNSDGT
-255 IDQED
+255 ITTSEYSGSNTED
-260 NSINSD
+260 TTASHNSSR
-266 YQELATSNY
+266 E
-275 GNATAKDIEK
+275 NAIAKDIEK

-344 VTQNKASELSRDMY
+344 VTQNKASEVSRNMY

-390 STYSYTVGESSRS
+390 STYSKTDGQSS
-403 TSAPQTTGTN
+403 TSTREPQTTGTN

-418 NKVDKQCNIFDMAG
+418 SKVDKQCNIFDMAG
-432 NCREMTTET
+432 NCFEWTTET
-441 FSISDIPCVSRG
+441 HSDSYAPCVSRG
-453 GCYNDNSRSYTSDRN
+453 GNYSYSNYYTSYRGYSN
-468 YGDTSGAYSAYSFRP
+468 TSRAESIFSFRP

>member
-1 LVKKV
+1 M
-6 NGLNTIYKNGNN
+6 I
-18 LKRKTKKESRKQ
+18 
-30 KKGESFMKTIKTAKK
+30 TIKTAKK

-71 VTIATLTGDNGILK
+71 VAIATLTGDNGILK

-120 DLKDNLKNQGILT
+120 DLKDNLENQGINYDKNNT
-133 NSNEFPLE
+133 GFPLE

-154 GNIIGS
+154 GNIIES

-167 GTVFND
+167 GTVFKD

-188 KGFKIASD
+188 KGFKIADD
-196 SATDV
+196 SATEV
-201 TGGIVIEDATYTK
+201 TGGIVIEDATYTN
-214 TKGSQ
+214 TIRSQ

-228 ENAIKKANNGTVE
+228 ENAIKKANKETVE
-241 IKLSRYTFEEDGTP
+241 IELGRYDFTKNSDGT
-255 IDQED
+255 ITTSEYSGSNTED
-260 NSINSD
+260 TTASHNSSR
-266 YQELATSNY
+266 E
-275 GNATAKDIEK
+275 NAIAKDIEK

-314 SNSNNET
+314 SNSNYET

-358 GSEAKV
+358 KSESKV
-364 TSDLINSYA
+364 KSDLINSYA

-390 STYSYTVGESSRS
+390 STYSKTDGQSS
-403 TSAPQTTGTN
+403 TSTREPQTTGTN

-432 NCREMTTET
+432 NCSEWTTET
-441 FSISDIPCVSRG
+441 HSNSNYPCVGRGGNYDDSYSFTSSRNLYTTSAADSDI
-453 GCYNDNSRSYTSDRN
+453 
-468 YGDTSGAYSAYSFRP
+468 SFRP

>member
-1 LVKKV
+1 
-6 NGLNTIYKNGNN
+6 
-18 LKRKTKKESRKQ
+18 
-30 KKGESFMKTIKTAKK
+30 MKTIKTAKK

-154 GNIIGS
+154 GNIIES

-167 GTVFND
+167 GTVFKD
-173 TTTLEDTYGNQVTIP
+173 TTTLEDTYGNQVKIP
-188 KGFKIASD
+188 KGFKIAND

-201 TGGIVIEDATYTK
+201 TGGIVIEDATYTN
-214 TKGSQ
+214 TIGSQ

-228 ENAIKKANNGTVE
+228 ENAIKKANKETVD
-241 IKLSRYTFEEDGTP
+241 IALGRYEFTKNSDGT
-255 IDQED
+255 IKTSELSDRSYTED
-260 NSINSD
+260 TTASH
-266 YQELATSNY
+266 
-275 GNATAKDIEK
+275 GNAIAKDIEK

-314 SNSNNET
+314 SNSNKET

-358 GSEAKV
+358 KSEAKV

-390 STYSYTVGESSRS
+390 STYSSTYGYSS
-403 TSAPQTTGTN
+403 TSTSEPQTTGTN
-413 ILKAT
+413 ILEAT

-432 NCREMTTET
+432 NCWEWTTET
-441 FSISDIPCVSRG
+441 FSVSSQPCVFRG
-453 GCYNDNSRSYTSDRN
+453 GNYNTNAFCTSFRGFDSTSD
-468 YGDTSGAYSAYSFRP
+468 AYSYHSFRP